1 MATVAEKDYLIE
13 VLKFVPTTYAIQMD
27 GIGAE
32 IVVGKVPTKAY
43 NYFKKHKIN
52 LNDYAHDGSGINQ
65 FDVNIPEDCRPFS
78 AGEWFECDNINH
90 SYGLEMSENSEITI
104 TTDDND
110 IVWSHNLDF
119 SDLEDVE
126 VETALEEEIEIN
138 SRRGQC
144 IFFGERVEEGNFGS
158 YDLPLTA
165 PFDPERLTLVYNH
178 IEGRS
183 ILIGISYNHI
193 PLNPSYDAS
202 TEFKA
207 YAFSL
212 TKVK

>member
-13 VLKFVPTTYAIQMD
+13 VLKFVPTTYTIQMD

-32 IVVGKVPTKAY
+32 IVVGKVPAKAY

-52 LNDYAHDGSGINQ
+52 LNDYAAGNLDRVE
-65 FDVNIPEDCRPFS
+65 DIPEDCRPFS
-78 AGEWFECDNINH
+78 ESEWFECDDINH
-90 SYGLEMSENSEITI
+90 SYGPEMSENSEITI

-119 SDLEDVE
+119 SDLEDVD

-183 ILIGISYNHI
+183 ILIGISYDHI
-193 PLNPSYDAS
+193 PLDPSYDAC
-202 TEFKA
+202 TEFKD
-207 YAFSL
+207 YTFTL
-212 TKVK
+212 IKVK

>member
-1 MATVAEKDYLIE
+1 MATAAEKDRLIE
-13 VLKFVPTTYAIQMD
+13 VLKFVPTTYTIQMD
-27 GIGAE
+27 GVGAE

-52 LNDYAHDGSGINQ
+52 LTNYAYDGGE
-65 FDVNIPEDCRPFS
+65 FEDIPDDCRPFS
-78 AGEWFECDNINH
+78 ESEWFECDDINH

-110 IVWSHNLDF
+110 IVWNHNLDF
-119 SDLEDVE
+119 SDLEDVD

-144 IFFGERVEEGNFGS
+144 IFFGERIEEGNFGS

-193 PLNPSYDAS
+193 PLDPSYDAS
-202 TEFKA
+202 TEFKDTT
-207 YAFSL
+207 FTL